1 MINNVELIDKIKSY
15 NKFLNSKEY
24 NDLTKVVFN
33 SIDYKYGTEIYRKNM
48 DRIFDKLFTI
58 TENDL
63 LSNEAIN
70 HPIKANS

>member
-1 MINNVELIDKIKSY
+1 M
-15 NKFLNSKEY
+15 NKFLTSKEY

-58 TENDL
+58 KENDL
-63 LSNEAIN
+63 LSNETIN
-70 HPIKANS
+70 HPITTNS

>member
-1 MINNVELIDKIKSY
+1 M
-15 NKFLNSKEY
+15 NKFLTSTEY
-24 NDLTKVVFN
+24 NELTKVVFN

-48 DRIFDKLFTI
+48 DKIFDKLFTI
-58 TENDL
+58 KENDL

>member
-1 MINNVELIDKIKSY
+1 MS
-15 NKFLNSKEY
+15 KFLNSKEY

-33 SIDYKYGTEIYRKNM
+33 SIDYKYGTEIYKKNM

-63 LSNEAIN
+63 LKKEEIN
-70 HPIKANS
+70 HPISEKQSWDIAIKKANSL

>member
-1 MINNVELIDKIKSY
+1 M

-58 TENDL
+58 KENDL

>member
-1 MINNVELIDKIKSY
+1 M

-48 DRIFDKLFTI
+48 DKIFDKLFTI
-58 TENDL
+58 TENNL
-63 LSNEAIN
+63 LSNETIN
-70 HPIKANS
+70 HPITTNS

>member
-1 MINNVELIDKIKSY
+1 M
-15 NKFLNSKEY
+15 NKFLTSKEY
-24 NDLTKVVFN
+24 NELTKVVFN

-58 TENDL
+58 TEDNL

-70 HPIKANS
+70 HPISDKESWDIAIKKANSL

>member
-1 MINNVELIDKIKSY
+1 M

-70 HPIKANS
+70 HPITTNSL

>member
-1 MINNVELIDKIKSY
+1 M

>member
-1 MINNVELIDKIKSY
+1 M
-15 NKFLNSKEY
+15 NKFLTSKEY

-58 TENDL
+58 KENDL
-63 LSNEAIN
+63 LSKETVN
-70 HPIKANS
+70 HPITTNS